1 MKEKRFNFLYFAKA
15 ITIFI
20 IVLMMGGLAFGL
32 PAVLVLS
39 LISAFA

>member
-1 MKEKRFNFLYFAKA
+1 MREERFNFLYFAKA

-32 PAVLVLS
+32 PALVVLS
-39 LISAFA
+39 LISVFA